1 MILSESDEGKN
12 IINNI
17 SFHCYQL
24 TQFFV
29 ECRKVCEIG
38 NKSRSVC
45 LIQYLVVVE
54 EPWLVS

>member
-29 ECRKVCEIG
+29 ECREVCEIG

-54 EPWLVS
+54 EP